1 MLHNLSNRDFLAQF
15 VKKNNIGDLMVNA
28 KVEEGGGT
36 GPCGRGCKLCGRMKK
51 VDRVEDKDRKE
62 IVLVGRMDCRTVGAI
77 YGMWWDRCGK
87 VV

>member
-1 MLHNLSNRDFLAQF
+1 
-15 VKKNNIGDLMVNA
+15 
-28 KVEEGGGT
+28 
-36 GPCGRGCKLCGRMKK
+36 MKK